1 MKKIHWK
8 GAAIVILPVVVILAF
23 AAGWLSHSL
32 YQTQQQKKAEL
43 KGKTVKEFS
52 VKKSRH
58 PKVDLFV
65 MSFCPYGNQIEDA
78 LLPVVKLLGNNVD
91 WQPHYIINK
100 MDLAKVCQRQVY
112 TPARCQEYVK
122 KGYFPNAKSCQQR
135 LYPSLNACLSKMR
148 PRVLL
153 TDPTHGYFSLHGR
166 QELNE
171 DVREVC
177 AWQEKKD
184 AQQWWQFVAGV
195 NKDCN
200 LGNVETCWEKEA
212 KKSGF
217 DPAKIKDC
225 FGSQALKILA
235 AEEKLSRE
243 KKVSASPTLFINDQ
257 DFPPKGAYGKNV
269 VLRVGKKIFASSQYR
284 DPETLKLAVC
294 QAFNK
299 KPHECGKKLSSS
311 AAPKLPSG
319 NCGS

>member
-1 MKKIHWK
+1 MKKVNLK
-8 GAAIVILPVVVILAF
+8 KVEVVILPVVIGLAF
-23 AAGWLSHSL
+23 AAGWFGNRL
-32 YQTQQQKKAEL
+32 YQTQQNKKAEL

-52 VKKSRH
+52 VQKSQR

-65 MSFCPYGNQIEDA
+65 MSFCPYGNQVEDA
-78 LLPVVKLLGNNVD
+78 LLPVVKLLGDKVD
-91 WQPHYIINK
+91 WQPHFIVSK
-100 MDLAKVCQRQVY
+100 MDLTKMCQQQVY
-112 TPARCQEYVK
+112 TPARCQDYVRR
-122 KGYFPNAKSCQQR
+122 GYFPDAKSCQQR

-148 PRVLL
+148 PRALL

-171 DVREVC
+171 DIREVC

-184 AQQWWQFVAGV
+184 AQQWWQFVTGV
-195 NKDCN
+195 NKNCN

-243 KKVSASPTLFINDQ
+243 KKVSASPTVFINGQ
-257 DFPPKGAYGKNV
+257 RFPPEGAYGKDI
-269 VLRVGKKIFASSQYR
+269 VLRIGKKVFASSQYR
-284 DPETLKLAVC
+284 DPETLKLAIC
-294 QAFNK
+294 AAFDK
-299 KPHECGKKLSSS
+299 RPRECAKKLSASKTQK
-311 AAPKLPSG
+311 APSG